1 MMSEVPCYPFAEA
14 LTEAGLFEIDLCLE
28 ALSGIV
34 NDRELVPAS
43 DVLEVIDTLLDR
55 RNDLD

>member
-1 MMSEVPCYPFAEA
+1 MSEIPCYPFAEA
-14 LTEAGLFEIDLCLE
+14 LTVAGQFEIDLCLE

-34 NDRELVPAS
+34 GDRELIPAT